1 MRRPLVIRNE
11 DARRFQLGPDVWIV
25 RAGAEETA
33 GRFDVLE
40 AKVSRLQGP
49 PLHVHAEQ
57 EDTFLVLSGT
67 LKLQVGE
74 ELIDLHPGDLASA
87 PPGVPHTYTN
97 VEDEPAHVVNI
108 MTPGGLDRAF
118 ADFVKLPPGP
128 PPPELLRE
136 LANNHGIEV
145 VGPPIA
151 VRLGLV
157 GEDS

>member
-1 MRRPLVIRNE
+1 RNE

-74 ELIDLHPGDLASA
+74 ELIDLHPGALASA
-87 PPGVPHTYTN
+87 PPGGPPTYPN

-108 MTPGGLDRAF
+108 MTPGGLDGAF
-118 ADFVKLPPGP
+118 ADFV
-128 PPPELLRE
+128 
-136 LANNHGIEV
+136 
-145 VGPPIA
+145 
-151 VRLGLV
+151 
-157 GEDS
+157 

>member
-49 PLHVHAEQ
+49 PLHMHAEQ

-87 PPGVPHTYTN
+87 PPAVPHTYTN
-97 VEDEPAHVVNI
+97 VEDEPAHVCQHHDARR
-108 MTPGGLDRAF
+108 PGSRVRG
-118 ADFVKLPPGP
+118 
-128 PPPELLRE
+128 LRE
-136 LANNHGIEV
+136 AATRTAATGAAARAPEHHCIEV